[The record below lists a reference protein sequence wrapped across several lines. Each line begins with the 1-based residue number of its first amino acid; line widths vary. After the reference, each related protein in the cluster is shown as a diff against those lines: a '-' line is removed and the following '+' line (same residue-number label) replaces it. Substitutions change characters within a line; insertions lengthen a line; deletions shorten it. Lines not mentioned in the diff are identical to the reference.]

1 MYGPK
6 DELHTLE
13 MELYT
18 LEMGFMAIVA
28 IGKNTVA
35 IGKNTNYSTLEM
47 VFMVIAAMEQIHRN
61 QSLATIAVVLPWKVS

>member
-1 MYGPK
+1 
-6 DELHTLE
+6 
-13 MELYT
+13 MELCT

-28 IGKNTVA
+28 IGKNT
-35 IGKNTNYSTLEM
+35 NYSILEM